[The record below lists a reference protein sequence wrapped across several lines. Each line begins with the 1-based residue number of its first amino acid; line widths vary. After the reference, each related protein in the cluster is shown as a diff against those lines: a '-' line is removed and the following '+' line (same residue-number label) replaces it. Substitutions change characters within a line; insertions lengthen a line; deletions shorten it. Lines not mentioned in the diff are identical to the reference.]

1 MYTSI
6 YIHRIKKENVE
17 EFLAIEREA
26 ALVYMEHGAIFNDIY
41 RASNL
46 TAMYG
51 CVAFTDAMDV
61 DEDEEVLV
69 GLSGFDD
76 QAHHDKTMSK
86 VDSDPR
92 IQELFAKVTKVIIL
106 DRTVRGEF
114 ELVK

>member
-1 MYTSI
+1 
-6 YIHRIKKENVE
+6 
-17 EFLAIEREA
+17 
-26 ALVYMEHGAIFNDIY
+26 
-41 RASNL
+41 
-46 TAMYG
+46 MYG

-76 QAHHDKTMSK
+76 QAHYDKTMSK

>member
-1 MYTSI
+1 MACSVWQL
-6 YIHRIKKENVE
+6 NS
-17 EFLAIEREA
+17 
-26 ALVYMEHGAIFNDIY
+26 GGNIY

-76 QAHHDKTMSK
+76 
-86 VDSDPR
+86 
-92 IQELFAKVTKVIIL
+92 
-106 DRTVRGEF
+106 
-114 ELVK
+114 